1 MRDVGGDRA
10 EPGRGPPSERR
21 RHHQSALA
29 PPLAPVGMEATSTTA
44 GADAQPSPTRR
55 DDPSRA
61 TRAEIAARCAESV
74 ALVGNLAKLMGK
86 AASSPALQ
94 STVTSFAEYETTIE
108 STHEMLQKVQRGLE
122 DLEEQLDECAASMR
136 VTSDGGANT

>member
-1 MRDVGGDRA
+1 
-10 EPGRGPPSERR
+10 
-21 RHHQSALA
+21 
-29 PPLAPVGMEATSTTA
+29 MEATSTTA